1 MTKVLVI
8 RHAQSVWN
16 AERRWQGWADVP
28 LSERGERQ
36 AAGAGARLRDAG
48 LVAAVASDL
57 RRARRTAELISVAVD
72 LGPVRVDDGFR
83 ERDVGEWSG
92 LSAEEMEERFPGQRE
107 AWRDGLLDRPPGGE
121 STPQVLQRVDA
132 GFARLEA
139 DPRLHDGGGGV
150 LVVSHGGV
158 IRALERRAGLEP
170 RAIAV
175 LSGRWFE
182 LDGGK
187 LLPGDPVAAGD
198 DE

>member
-1 MTKVLVI
+1 MTRVLVL

-28 LSERGERQ
+28 LSETGERQ
-36 AAGAGARLRDAG
+36 AAAAGARLRGAG
-48 LVAAVASDL
+48 LVSAVASDL
-57 RRARRTAELISVAVD
+57 RRARRSAELISED
-72 LGPVRVDDGFR
+72 LRLGPVRVDAGFR
-83 ERDVGEWSG
+83 ERDVGAWSG

-107 AWRDGLLDRPPGGE
+107 AWRDGKLERPPGGE
-121 STPQVLQRVDA
+121 STPQVLERVDA
-132 GFARLEA
+132 AFARLKDDA
-139 DPRLHDGGGGV
+139 GPL

-182 LDGGK
+182 LENGRLGA
-187 LLPGDPVAAGD
+187 PGDPVAAGD
-198 DE
+198 VE

>member
-1 MTKVLVI
+1 MTSVLVI
-8 RHAQSVWN
+8 RHAQSTWN
-16 AERRWQGWADVP
+16 AERRWQGWADAP
-28 LSERGERQ
+28 LSELGERQ
-36 AAGAGARLRDAG
+36 AAGAAARLRDDG
-48 LVAAVASDL
+48 LVSAVDSDL
-57 RRARRTAELISVAVD
+57 RRARRTAELISEGLG

-92 LSAEEMEERFPGQRE
+92 LAAEEMEERFPGQRD
-107 AWRDGLLDRPPGGE
+107 AWREGRLDRPPGGE
-121 STPQVLQRVDA
+121 STAQVLERVDA
-132 GFARLEA
+132 ALARLRDEQG
-139 DPRLHDGGGGV
+139 PL

-182 LDGGK
+182 HGDK
-187 LLPGDPVAAGD
+187 LVPGDPVAAGD

>member
-1 MTKVLVI
+1 MTRVLVL

-28 LSERGERQ
+28 LSETGERQ
-36 AAGAGARLRDAG
+36 AAGAGARLRGTG

-57 RRARRTAELISVAVD
+57 RRARRTAELIAED
-72 LGPVRVDDGFR
+72 LLLGPVRVDEGFR
-83 ERDVGEWSG
+83 ERDVGDWSG

-107 AWRDGLLDRPPGGE
+107 AWRDGKLERPPGGE
-121 STPQVLQRVDA
+121 STSEVLERVDA
-132 GFARLEA
+132 ALARLKPDA
-139 DPRLHDGGGGV
+139 GPL

-158 IRALERRAGLEP
+158 IRALEHRAGLEP

-182 LDGGK
+182 LGGGK
-187 LLPGDPVAAGD
+187 LVPGDPAAAGD
-198 DE
+198 LE

>member
-1 MTKVLVI
+1 MTAVLLL

-16 AERRWQGWADVP
+16 AERRWQGWADAP
-28 LSERGERQ
+28 LSENGERQ
-36 AAGAGARLRDAG
+36 AAAAGEKLRDTG

-57 RRARRTAELISVAVD
+57 RRARRTADLISAD
-72 LGPVRVDDGFR
+72 LGLGPVRVDPGFR

-107 AWRDGLLDRPPGGE
+107 AWRDGTIDRPPGGE
-121 STPQVLQRVDA
+121 STPELLERVDA
-132 GFARLEA
+132 AFARLVGEEG
-139 DPRLHDGGGGV
+139 PL

-158 IRALERRAGLEP
+158 IRAVERRAGLEP
-170 RAIAV
+170 RVIAV

-182 LDGGK
+182 LDAGK
-187 LLPGDPVAAGD
+187 LLPGEAVAAGD